1 MPKNVGSIENVTFL
15 EDLIDPQVLADMVN
29 EKITDYMKFA
39 PLCTI
44 DHTLQGRAGSTVTL
58 PKWGYIGDAEVVP
71 EGGAIPIS
79 ALSTQTTEVTI
90 QKVGKGVSLTDE
102 ALLSAYADPMDRA
115 AYEISISIASKVDND
130 VLATCGEIG
139 VNKTHTF
146 TGETASVDDVI
157 KSLTLFGED
166 MAGSKALLC
175 SPKTYEAIRLA
186 GNWCPASEI
195 SAGIYIR
202 GALGMVAGCQ
212 IIVSNKLAKANTSY
226 IIKPNAL
233 RIFLKRDMAVE
244 VDRDIIHKTTYITAD
259 KHYVTYLYDESKAI
273 KLMKAA

>member
-1 MPKNVGSIENVTFL
+1 MKVYKHYQQGFL
-15 EDLIDPQVLADMVN
+15 TN
-29 EKITDYMKFA
+29 EHLHCIYK
-39 PLCTI
+39 
-44 DHTLQGRAGSTVTL
+44 
-58 PKWGYIGDAEVVP
+58 DA
-71 EGGAIPIS
+71 
-79 ALSTQTTEVTI
+79 L
-90 QKVGKGVSLTDE
+90 KD
-102 ALLSAYADPMDRA
+102 
-115 AYEISISIASKVDND
+115 
-130 VLATCGEIG
+130 
-139 VNKTHTF
+139 
-146 TGETASVDDVI
+146 
-157 KSLTLFGED
+157 
-166 MAGSKALLC
+166 
-175 SPKTYEAIRLA
+175 EAIRLA

-259 KHYVTYLYDESKAI
+259 KHYVTYLYYESKAI